1 MEDFPDSTHALVDP
15 NGLLAVGGDLSA
27 DRLLLAYS
35 KGIFPWYGEGDP
47 ILWWTPDPRC
57 VLLPEEFKISK
68 TLRKAMKLNSFSL
81 TWNQAFAAVMEGC
94 AGPRSADEG
103 TWIDGNMASAY
114 QRLHR
119 LGYAHSVDVWQ
130 QDRLVGGLYGVALG
144 SCFFGESMF
153 HRVTEASKV
162 ALAGLVWRARTTGI
176 DLIDCQVSS
185 DHLLSLGAKNL
196 PRQHFENLLAR
207 AIKGVGTGEETD
219 AAMAAVTGFPATST
233 MLSALKSEGGTA

>member
-1 MEDFPDSTHALVDP
+1 MEDFPDSSHALEDP

-35 KGIFPWYGEGDP
+35 RGIFPWYSEGDP

-57 VLLPEEFKISK
+57 VLFPDNFKISK
-68 TLRKAMKLNSFSL
+68 TLRKAMKSNDFLL

-94 AGPRSADEG
+94 AGPRSEGEG
-103 TWIDGNMASAY
+103 TWIDENMASAY

-119 LGYAHSVDVWQ
+119 LGYAHSIDVWQ
-130 QDRLVGGLYGVALG
+130 QNTLVGGLYGVALG
-144 SCFFGESMF
+144 SCFFGEAMF

-207 AIKGVGTGEETD
+207 AINRVGTGEETD
-219 AAMAAVTGFPATST
+219 AVMAAVTGFPATST
-233 MLSALKSEGGTA
+233 MLSELKSEGGTA

>member
-1 MEDFPDSTHALVDP
+1 MEDFPDSSHALDDP

-35 KGIFPWYGEGDP
+35 RGIFPWYSEGDP

-81 TWNQAFAAVMEGC
+81 TWNRAFAAVMEGC

-119 LGYAHSVDVWQ
+119 LGYAHSIDVWQ
-130 QDRLVGGLYGVALG
+130 HDRLVGGLYGVALG

-162 ALAGLVWRARTTGI
+162 ALVGLVWLARTAGI

-207 AIKGVGTGEETD
+207 AIKGGGNGEETD
-219 AAMAAVTGFPATST
+219 AVMATVTGFPATST
-233 MLSALKSEGGTA
+233 MLSELRSEGGTA

>member
-1 MEDFPDSTHALVDP
+1 MEDFPDSSHALEDP

-35 KGIFPWYGEGDP
+35 RGIFPWYSEGDP

-57 VLLPEEFKISK
+57 VLFPDELKISK
-68 TLRKAMKLNSFSL
+68 TLRKALKLNSFSL

-94 AGPRSADEG
+94 AGARSEGEG
-103 TWIDGNMASAY
+103 TWIDANMASAY

-119 LGYAHSVDVWQ
+119 LGYAHSIDVWQ
-130 QDRLVGGLYGVALG
+130 HNTLVGGLYGVALG

-162 ALAGLVWRARTTGI
+162 ALAGLVWLARATGI
-176 DLIDCQVSS
+176 SLIDCQVSS
-185 DHLLSLGAKNL
+185 DHLLSLGARNL

-207 AIKGVGTGEETD
+207 AIKRDGTVEETD
-219 AAMAAVTGFPATST
+219 TAMAAVTGFPTTST
-233 MLSALKSEGGTA
+233 MLSEMKGKGGEA